1 MGQLDSELSR
11 LSLRLIEKESELHA
25 KTAYCHQLELKLAKT
40 HQDVKKIGDDYGA
53 RLKAHQIES
62 SRQEAAILDPVAL
75 GDGVARVVILIQH
88 LTFGHNLKFNE
99 LLLDIMRGTLLYV
112 FVQATNSY
120 LVHFLADHTFKY
132 IG

>member
-1 MGQLDSELSR
+1 MSASYPWSVEQ
-11 LSLRLIEKESELHA
+11 
-25 KTAYCHQLELKLAKT
+25 
-40 HQDVKKIGDDYGA
+40 
-53 RLKAHQIES
+53 AHVDPRVLWEGSQHTQPI
-62 SRQEAAILDPVAL
+62 QEAAILDPVAL
-75 GDGVARVVILIQH
+75 GDGVARVVIIIQH

-112 FVQATNSY
+112 FGQATNSY